1 MDESDDLIVVVNEKD
16 NDPIINIYN
25 DEAVKKVKTMSSLV
39 KNPKVV
45 KEMKPK
51 AVKTL
56 FHTVATTI
64 TKMVDGIIDMNTNIV
79 HLYDLAKNLVI
90 TTLEIRQINRL
101 RYLLGEI
108 RYLDEEEYKLNI
120 DEYLLMIKNA
130 GRIYKKITQNEI
142 KNNEFNS
149 ESFDYDYYEER
160 GIHYRKWTNND
171 KSYEKLQM
179 HLKLSG
185 IQNNTISSDLSTCI
199 SDEQTIIFIT
209 IIIPNDTYEL
219 IKDEIDI
226 NQTNTIAFD
235 SNSGEDFDLTK
246 CTNITTYFSF
256 NEEDVN
262 LENINFIK
270 KKILIFIKNM
280 KKLFKKVVI
289 LVKTLI
295 MI

>member
-1 MDESDDLIVVVNEKD
+1 M
-16 NDPIINIYN
+16 
-25 DEAVKKVKTMSSLV
+25 
-39 KNPKVV
+39 
-45 KEMKPK
+45 
-51 AVKTL
+51 
-56 FHTVATTI
+56 
-64 TKMVDGIIDMNTNIV
+64 
-79 HLYDLAKNLVI
+79 
-90 TTLEIRQINRL
+90 
-101 RYLLGEI
+101 
-108 RYLDEEEYKLNI
+108 

-130 GRIYKKITQNEI
+130 GRIYKKITQNKI

-149 ESFDYDYYEER
+149 ESFDYDYYEKR
-160 GIHYRKWTNND
+160 GIYYRKWTNND
-171 KSYEKLQM
+171 KSYEKLQT
-179 HLKLSG
+179 HIKLTG
-185 IQNNTISSDLSTCI
+185 NQNNIISSDLSTCI
-199 SDEQTIIFIT
+199 SDDQTITFIT

-270 KKILIFIKNM
+270 KKIL
-280 KKLFKKVVI
+280 KLFKKVVI
-289 LVKTLI
+289 LVKILI